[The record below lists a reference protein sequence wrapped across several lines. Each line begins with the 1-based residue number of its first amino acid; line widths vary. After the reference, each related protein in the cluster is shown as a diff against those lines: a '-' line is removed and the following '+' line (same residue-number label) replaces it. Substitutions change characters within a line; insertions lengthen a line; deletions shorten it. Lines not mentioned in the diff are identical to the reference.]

1 MSSDTLTEDSGLV
14 ASTTNEQSSD
24 KMLDDKLQIIN
35 DERESELMQDVHAS
49 DEFLLVENDD
59 ENEETEDDSDDEEL
73 DTFLNLMNKAEKKN
87 EKRKLRKNNQFGGN
101 KSDWRLVNLTENE
114 EDSTTDT
121 DDDDDFEETNKFMS
135 LMDKAKQKNSMMQ
148 LKLVNGKM
156 QMTRISNG
164 YEGQL
169 MYNAMQK
176 KCEKV
181 LNKSLPKPQ
190 PSKPPISSRNET
202 LNESQPV
209 DGHKNQAM
217 VSISRL
223 NHFEDE
229 ETIIQRR
236 KEEYRR
242 QTSLGL
248 TPKLQKSKGKRKFGD
263 RMTLAEA
270 SAEDFDDGQDYVN
283 FLQDKLQGIKI
294 KLIK

>member
-14 ASTTNEQSSD
+14 TNTTNEQPSD

-35 DERESELMQDVHAS
+35 VQDVHAS

-73 DTFLNLMNKAEKKN
+73 DTFLNLMSKAEKKN
-87 EKRKLRKNNQFGGN
+87 EKRKLQKNNQFGGN
-101 KSDWRLVNLTENE
+101 KSDWRLVNLTEND

-121 DDDDDFEETNKFMS
+121 DDDDDFEETSKFMS
-135 LMDKAKQKNSMMQ
+135 LMEKAKQKNSMMQ

-156 QMTRISNG
+156 QMTRIGNG

-176 KCEKV
+176 KSEK
-181 LNKSLPKPQ
+181 LFNKNLPIK
-190 PSKPPISSRNET
+190 PISSSNET
-202 LNESQPV
+202 LNEAQPV
-209 DGHKNQAM
+209 DGNKNQPM

-229 ETIIQRR
+229 ESIIQRR